1 MFNILMRSV
10 PLKRE
15 LLGSLA
21 PLCCLK
27 PMLPIGPRPNY
38 RLTQLR
44 FFSASTAFQNQEGNE
59 KHHIGINQSGN
70 QGSSRGND
78 LSNSQGGSQS
88 IGSNDGNQPS
98 NFGTSNGYHPKKI
111 INDLRNR
118 DLRVSMQEQVKKHF
132 LPAPH
137 QQMKLP
143 ATLDYHLNQVNSRWD
158 RMKVRMRWALI
169 RSHRPFNTDDIG
181 AMFSWIIWGHI
192 LWIILGTT
200 TFISLVVWFMSQFR
214 LEDVFARW
222 VGRLVTK
229 ETGLRVVFEQAIVP
243 DWKSGCIVLNK
254 VFMQRRPGAA
264 RKVATG
270 SQELARTPNTQYST
284 PTDDGNYTQFD
295 LTVDTISVTLSV
307 KRWLSGRGILQTVE
321 ARGIRGVLDRR
332 HLKQAPP
339 DYDPT
344 KDRKKHNRGDFDWEN
359 VKIDDL
365 MVTVLQPNHNPSLPP
380 VPPFQVSLFSC
391 ELPRLRKQWL
401 LYDFLNCNYLSGSF
415 DDSMFSMHTR
425 QMPTNNSLNGPT
437 NLKIKLPH
445 HHHSHGHSHS
455 HSSNDSNETINKV
468 QRFRI
473 DDVDIRHLNR
483 GVTGMFGWIES
494 GTCDFLAD
502 IMLPPAEAELTVSEK
517 TFDLFERWEAQIK
530 NIWSHNKQ
538 HSHEMI
544 TSVERDVHAREAQKT
559 VAIDLR
565 MQFNNPRASAP
576 LYSRSLNYI
585 NNAIIH
591 PVVAY
596 INSRDT
602 YIPVHC
608 SVVKRL
614 SDFEGSWTV
623 YDSGLMGAISSELY
637 QAFARN
643 AQDDEARSR
652 RIKKVGFWSLQFMAQ
667 LVLLTLGIVA

>member
-1 MFNILMRSV
+1 MSQRLVNIIRGS
-10 PLKRE
+10 PAFKYE

-21 PLCCLK
+21 PLRCLK
-27 PMLPIGPRPNY
+27 PALPATSVNS

-44 FFSASTAFQNQEGNE
+44 FFSATRAFRNQENN
-59 KHHIGINQSGN
+59 KFDNLDNPHIGSSRPGGEIPNSNQGGN
-70 QGSSRGND
+70 QGNNNQQQFSSRD
-78 LSNSQGGSQS
+78 
-88 IGSNDGNQPS
+88 
-98 NFGTSNGYHPKKI
+98 YHPKKI
-111 INDLRNR
+111 LNDLRNR
-118 DLRVSMQEQVKKHF
+118 DLRNSMQERVKKHF

-254 VFMQRRPGAA
+254 VFLQRRPGAA
-264 RKVATG
+264 RNVATG
-270 SQELARTPNTQYST
+270 SQELARMPNTQYST

-295 LTVDTISVTLSV
+295 LTVDTVSVTLSV

-321 ARGIRGVLDRR
+321 VRGIRGVLDRR
-332 HLKQAPP
+332 HLKPVPP
-339 DYDPT
+339 DYDST

-365 MVTVLQPNHNPSLPP
+365 MVTVLQPNHTPSLPP

-401 LYDFLNCNYLSGSF
+401 LYDFLNCNYISGSF

-425 QMPTNNSLNGPT
+425 QIPTNHTSNGSPS
-437 NLKIKLPH
+437 LKIKLPH
-445 HHHSHGHSHS
+445 HRSQRHGHS
-455 HSSNDSNETINKV
+455 SNESNETISKV

-483 GVTGMFGWIES
+483 GVSGMFGWIES

-502 IMLPPAEAELTVSEK
+502 IMLPPAEEDLTISEK
-517 TFDLFERWEAQIK
+517 TFDLFERWEAQVK

-538 HSHEMI
+538 DSQEMI
-544 TSVERDVHAREAQKT
+544 TSVERDAHAREAQKT
-559 VAIDLR
+559 VTIDLR
-565 MQFNNPRASAP
+565 MQFNNPRATAP

-614 SDFEGSWTV
+614 SDFDGSWTV